1 MKAMLSLLLLLGLRP
16 DLAELNAL
24 AQARDARGLLA
35 HAGPALQD
43 PATFRF
49 LQQSGAFGTG
59 SKGWTAN
66 DLNDP
71 VGGKSYVVF
80 GTPLTT
86 QDYGEFVFE
95 FASGKLTRL
104 VDERDDR
111 GYKVLHYDF
120 DLRFQPAQKRA
131 DVAVTVKLRRK
142 PGAQPTVHFRLSP
155 HYRVSAATT
164 VEGTPIAFSQASG
177 VVSLA
182 PPAGEETSVK
192 LRYSGVV
199 DMPQFAGSIS
209 ASEVMLTNDYWWP
222 MVARGP
228 ATVNTTAHVPADWTV
243 VTHGKKTTDVVS
255 RAERTVRYEMS
266 VPISYLSLSAAAF
279 QHEQKKVGQVTYHV
293 WSREM
298 SPEDMRTQLELMP
311 SVIEFYERF
320 APFPFEDFGAVVTS
334 VYGGG
339 ALEAYSY
346 ATYGTGWLPDE
357 DTHEPAHTWWGGL
370 IPNTYFNS
378 FWNESFAVYSGGL
391 YAREV
396 TIGNNEERR
405 RAFVSQSGVSGFGEA
420 PVGKAG
426 AFDGGVASAMGY
438 GKGSVVLQ
446 QLERE
451 IGTEKMVAAMK
462 KWIAANPKG
471 EPGEWGGFQSAVEAT
486 TGQRMEWFF
495 DQWIAKPGAPQFQV
509 TEVGWSGGEVR
520 GLVDFAGDPYRLTT
534 EVYVEFADGTSKHL
548 DAVLNPERKTAVS
561 AFSFKLDKKP
571 ALVAF
576 DPYDRIPRNRGS
588 VQQPRFG
595 ERASRMRAVIDPR
608 QAAYGQA
615 LRSLARSAIV
625 TAEVPADL
633 NGVLLIGHPDTMPEL
648 RDLCAKAGFAV
659 NGDKL
664 TYKGTTVD
672 LDEGGAVALIELGPG
687 RTCAIGLGTPVVH
700 ASTGSARVCV
710 FDKYGRFL
718 RGETAPRREG
728 SLAFRV
734 P

>member
-1 MKAMLSLLLLLGLRP
+1 MLSLLLLLLGLRP

-24 AQARDARGLLA
+24 ARARDARGLLA
-35 HAGPALQD
+35 HSGPALQD

-49 LQQSGAFGTG
+49 LQRSGAFGTG

-66 DLNDP
+66 DLSDP

-95 FASGKLTRL
+95 FAGGRLTRL

-164 VEGTPIAFSQASG
+164 AEGAPIAFSQASG

-209 ASEVMLTNDYWWP
+209 ANEVMLTNDYWWP

-228 ATVNTTAHVPADWTV
+228 ATVNTTAHVPAAWTV
-243 VTHGKKTTDVVS
+243 VTHGKKASDVVS
-255 RAERTVRYEMS
+255 GAERTVRYEMN

-279 QHEQKKVGQVTYHV
+279 QHEQKKVGRVTYHV
-293 WSREM
+293 WSKEM
-298 SPEDMRTQLELMP
+298 SSEDMKTQLEFMP
-311 SVIEFYERF
+311 PIIEFYERF

-357 DTHEPAHTWWGGL
+357 DTHEPAHTWWGG
-370 IPNTYFNS
+370 IIANTYFNS
-378 FWNESFAVYSGGL
+378 FWNESFAVFCSGL
-391 YAREV
+391 YSREV
-396 TIGNNEERR
+396 AIGNTAERR
-405 RAFVSQSGVSGFGEA
+405 KAFVSQSGVSGFGDA
-420 PVGKAG
+420 AVGKAG

-438 GKGSVVLQ
+438 GKGSTVLQ

-451 IGTEKMVAAMK
+451 IGTDKMVAAMK
-462 KWIAANPKG
+462 KWIEANPKG
-471 EPGEWGGFQSAVEAT
+471 EPGEWSGFQSAVEAT
-486 TGQRMEWFF
+486 TGQGMGWFF

-509 TEVGWSGGEVR
+509 TEIGYVGGEVR
-520 GLVDFAGDPYRLTT
+520 GFVDFVGEPYRLTT
-534 EVYVEFADGTSKHL
+534 EVYVEFADGTSTHV
-548 DAVLNPERKTAVS
+548 DVVLNPEKKTAVS
-561 AFSFKLDKKP
+561 AFSFKFDKKP
-571 ALVAF
+571 VLVSF
-576 DPYDRIPRNRGS
+576 DPYDRIPRNRGNAS
-588 VQQPRFG
+588 PPRFG
-595 ERASRMRAVIDPR
+595 ERISRMRAVVDPQ
-608 QAAYGQA
+608 QAAYGRS
-615 LRSLARSAIV
+615 LGSLARSAVV
-625 TAEVPADL
+625 TPDVPSDL
-633 NGVLLIGHPDTMPEL
+633 NGVFLVGHPDTMPAL

-659 NGDKL
+659 SGDKL
-664 TYKGTTVD
+664 TYKGTTID
-672 LDEGGAVALIELGPG
+672 LDEGGAVALIELGPD
-687 RTCAIGLGTPVVH
+687 RFCAIGLGTSVVH
-700 ASTGSARVCV
+700 PNSGGARVCV

-718 RGETAPRREG
+718 RGETAPRKEG